1 MSVATTHGIALSGL
15 EGHIIDI
22 EVDVSQG
29 LPGYQLLGLPD
40 AALNEARDR
49 IRSAIHNSAK
59 RWPQSKITVSLS
71 PAWLPKSGS
80 SFDLSICI
88 AILQASGQIPEID
101 LRETIFVGELSLEGN
116 LKPIRGLL
124 PILLAAEK
132 HGIRKAVIPASNAN
146 EAQLVSQIHIIPAHS
161 LTQAIAIICG
171 VEQPEACALI
181 ENTQPRYEYDFA
193 DVAGHSDAKR
203 GLEIAA
209 TGGHHVL
216 MMGPPGTGKTML
228 AERLPTILP
237 QLDDKQIREV
247 AAIHSI
253 AGTSQLA
260 SVLQRTPPFISPHH
274 TTTSAGMV
282 GGGAKTIR
290 PGACSLSHHGV
301 LFIDEAPECASGILD
316 ALRQPLESGS
326 VDITRAIGTIR
337 FPAKFLLVL
346 AANPCPC
353 GRYSGKGRA
362 CQCSSLQ
369 VRRYLNRLSGP
380 LLDRIDIKI
389 TVENP
394 TRAEL
399 ASPDPHISSAEV
411 RKRVESARKIAEQRF
426 AGLGFSLNS
435 HIPSNLLRSQFRA
448 HPRAMSVLHQLI
460 DREEV
465 TTRGFHKLL
474 RLAWSIADLRE
485 VEIPQLEDVER
496 ALHLRTETSM
506 L

>member
-1 MSVATTHGIALSGL
+1 MSVATTRGIALSGL

-80 SFDLSICI
+80 SFDLAICI

-101 LRETIFVGELSLEGN
+101 LRDTIFVGELSLEGN

-132 HGIRKAVIPASNAN
+132 HGIRKAVIPDSNAN
-146 EAQLVSQIHIIPAHS
+146 EAQLISQIQIIPAQS
-161 LTQAIAIICG
+161 LTQALAIICG
-171 VEQPEACALI
+171 IEQPEACTLI
-181 ENTQPRYEYDFA
+181 ENIPPHYEYDFA

-203 GLEIAA
+203 SLEIAA

-237 QLDDKQIREV
+237 QLDDLQIREV

-260 SVLQRTPPFISPHH
+260 SILHRTPPFISPHH

-282 GGGAKTIR
+282 GGGAKTKI
-290 PGACSLSHHGV
+290 
-301 LFIDEAPECASGILD
+301 
-316 ALRQPLESGS
+316 
-326 VDITRAIGTIR
+326 
-337 FPAKFLLVL
+337 
-346 AANPCPC
+346 
-353 GRYSGKGRA
+353 GRA
-362 CQCSSLQ
+362 H
-369 VRRYLNRLSGP
+369 V
-380 LLDRIDIKI
+380 
-389 TVENP
+389 
-394 TRAEL
+394 
-399 ASPDPHISSAEV
+399 
-411 RKRVESARKIAEQRF
+411 
-426 AGLGFSLNS
+426 
-435 HIPSNLLRSQFRA
+435 
-448 HPRAMSVLHQLI
+448 
-460 DREEV
+460 
-465 TTRGFHKLL
+465 
-474 RLAWSIADLRE
+474 
-485 VEIPQLEDVER
+485 
-496 ALHLRTETSM
+496 
-506 L
+506 